1 MTHRHPFPGRLA
13 LCFTLML
20 VWLMAEPVD
29 ASQHAASAPEIKKQ
43 AFEKIVE
50 ARGRARAKNYLDA
63 LNQLD
68 AAVSLA
74 EGMEDRL
81 PLALALHNIA
91 EIQLL
96 RASPEMR

>member
-1 MTHRHPFPGRLA
+1 
-13 LCFTLML
+13 ML
-20 VWLMAEPVD
+20 VWLMAEPVH
-29 ASQHAASAPEIKKQ
+29 ASQHAPSASELKEQ

-68 AAVSLA
+68 EAVSLA

-91 EIQLL
+91 EIHLY
-96 RASPEMR
+96 RGEPRMR